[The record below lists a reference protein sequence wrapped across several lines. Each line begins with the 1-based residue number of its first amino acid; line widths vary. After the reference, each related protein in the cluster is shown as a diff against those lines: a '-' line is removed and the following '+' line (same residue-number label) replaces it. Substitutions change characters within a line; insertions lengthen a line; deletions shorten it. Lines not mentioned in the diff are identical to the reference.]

1 MSSSPKA
8 VKASLKPKGRGGP
21 FACPLFCALA
31 ALCAAYAQ
39 NLPAQEILAG
49 SGTLS
54 SGIAIGYNTVVTG
67 PGALAD
73 SIGGG
78 FRIDG
83 DRLLRLLV
91 DKNGRQYLGYRLSVA
106 AVPNLGAYR
115 VSIEPLAGI
124 EDLLR
129 RFAPEA
135 VLRAAPAP
143 KCPEPQVIHE
153 GEGIALDLMTTPD
166 GRQKVTDTIR
176 LLHQTGAEVT
186 TLDSPITFKSEAN
199 LVSVPVVVRDA
210 QARATGNLTKDDF
223 QLYDS
228 GKPQLVSRFSVEK
241 PGAAPPAANLPGRFI
256 AYLFDDLH
264 FGYPDDPDYGGGVQD
279 MMRARGAAWRH
290 IESLGPNE
298 RAALYTTSGQVT
310 VDFTADRD
318 RLHKAL
324 LAIRA
329 IGDARKDPKMMSFWM
344 AERAENGNDFSIN
357 VSAPDNRATA
367 APSASTR
374 FPARGGVT
382 DVSRENVLTALE
394 FWNRDTRSAL
404 DALDGAV
411 GKLSTMPGRRSLVLV
426 SPGFLVLDDS
436 FEWETSIIDRAIR
449 AGVVLSAVDV
459 KGVSARL
466 NKDIAADERAVM
478 AELAAGTGGRFMEN
492 SNDFDRAYEL
502 AAGTP
507 ETMYIL
513 SFTPEDLKLDGRYH
527 ALRVALRNSR
537 GLTVE
542 ARRGYYAPRYADTPA
557 DQAKKQIEEAF
568 FSTDEIHELPV
579 AVETQ
584 FFRTG
589 ADQATIDVL
598 ATVDVKLLQF
608 QKENGRNNN
617 DVTVVSGLFGRD
629 GNYISGTQKVLE
641 LRLKDET
648 LATRLISGITVRTSF
663 DVKPGA
669 YAVRVVTRDSQA
681 QSLTALTA
689 PVEIP

>member
-1 MSSSPKA
+1 

-279 MMRARGAAWRH
+279 MMRARCRLEAYRIA
-290 IESLGPNE
+290 GPQ
-298 RAALYTTSGQVT
+298 RARRALYHLRPGYGGFHRRPRPAPQ
-310 VDFTADRD
+310 
-318 RLHKAL
+318 
-324 LAIRA
+324 
-329 IGDARKDPKMMSFWM
+329 GPARYSRHRR
-344 AERAENGNDFSIN
+344 RAEGS
-357 VSAPDNRATA
+357 
-367 APSASTR
+367 
-374 FPARGGVT
+374 
-382 DVSRENVLTALE
+382 E
-394 FWNRDTRSAL
+394 
-404 DALDGAV
+404 
-411 GKLSTMPGRRSLVLV
+411 
-426 SPGFLVLDDS
+426 DD
-436 FEWETSIIDRAIR
+436 
-449 AGVVLSAVDV
+449 
-459 KGVSARL
+459 
-466 NKDIAADERAVM
+466 
-478 AELAAGTGGRFMEN
+478 EL
-492 SNDFDRAYEL
+492 
-502 AAGTP
+502 
-507 ETMYIL
+507 
-513 SFTPEDLKLDGRYH
+513 LDGRASRERERLLH
-527 ALRVALRNSR
+527 QRLRA
-537 GLTVE
+537 G
-542 ARRGYYAPRYADTPA
+542 
-557 DQAKKQIEEAF
+557 
-568 FSTDEIHELPV
+568 
-579 AVETQ
+579 
-584 FFRTG
+584 
-589 ADQATIDVL
+589 
-598 ATVDVKLLQF
+598 
-608 QKENGRNNN
+608 
-617 DVTVVSGLFGRD
+617 
-629 GNYISGTQKVLE
+629 
-641 LRLKDET
+641 
-648 LATRLISGITVRTSF
+648 
-663 DVKPGA
+663 
-669 YAVRVVTRDSQA
+669 
-681 QSLTALTA
+681 
-689 PVEIP
+689 